1 MNQYTNSNN
10 GSPGSATVQFSP
22 EFGTEETVTVP
33 PPREDVDP
41 VERERRKRLPGETVE
56 QYIERAYTD
65 LMESL
70 YSKGLLN
77 RVRFSL

>member
-1 MNQYTNSNN
+1 M
-10 GSPGSATVQFSP
+10 
-22 EFGTEETVTVP
+22 TVP
-33 PPREDVDP
+33 PPSQDVDP

-77 RVRFSL
+77 RVRFGL